1 MANLN
6 LRKTNSNQE
15 NLVGNSRSKFQQGSD
30 EKKMGTDKENR
41 INEEN
46 IKYRVYCKRAWS
58 FLVLNMRKKLS
69 LVLILF
75 EYI

>member
-46 IKYRVYCKRAWS
+46 IKYRVYCKRA
-58 FLVLNMRKKLS
+58 
-69 LVLILF
+69 
-75 EYI
+75 